1 MDNISNMDAIANW
14 LRHNVIRYAGEQT
27 ELFVQ
32 EFLQAFPRGDFASK
46 LLTPDILDEAGWT
59 WQKEERD
66 ALVYCKMIDNLF
78 VFIGIKGVRCD
89 SYRDCPGNRQ
99 WLIRNTHIYS
109 EMRCAHECSAIKL
122 DINVPCAMS
131 VKDVNNI
138 FDAVKLSE
146 FKLNTRK

>member
-14 LRHNVIRYAGEQT
+14 LRHNSIRYAGEQT

-32 EFLQAFPRGDFASK
+32 EFLQAFPRRDASK

-59 WQKEERD
+59 WQKEVHD
-66 ALVYCKMIDNLF
+66 SLSYYKMIDNLF
-78 VFIGIKGVRCD
+78 VFIDIKGVRCD
-89 SYRDCPGNRQ
+89 SYCDSPKNRQ

-109 EMRCAHECSAIKL
+109 EMRSAHECSAIKL
-122 DINVPCAMS
+122 DINVPCGMS

-138 FDAVKLSE
+138 FDAAKLSE
-146 FKLNTRK
+146 FKIKY

>member
-1 MDNISNMDAIANW
+1 MNEIANW
-14 LRHNVIRYAGEQT
+14 LRHNVIRYAGDQT

-32 EFLQAFPRGDFASK
+32 EFLQAFPRRDASK
-46 LLTPDILDEAGWT
+46 LLTPDILDEVGWT
-59 WQKEERD
+59 WQKEDHDSLSYYR
-66 ALVYCKMIDNLF
+66 MIDNLF
-78 VFIGIKGVRCD
+78 VFVGIKGVRCD

-99 WLIRNTHIYS
+99 WLIHNTHIYS

-138 FDAVKLSE
+138 FDAAKLSE
-146 FKLNTRK
+146 FKIKEVKE